1 MCRGLL
7 VSLLTTCVGSNGE
20 IRKATNLLVSPKHCL
35 SIVLGHL
42 LSGSLHLP
50 EIELAAWSDRA
61 VHRKKQNLHVKKK
74 VIGGS
79 LITFC
84 KRFFCYLGEKAK
96 AGLLLLWLHVPGA
109 RAVVSYGRRHPV
121 VLVFAGG
128 WLYLLEAAGCLFL
141 VTAHTG

>member
-1 MCRGLL
+1 MCRSLL

-74 VIGGS
+74 SHRRVLDNI
-79 LITFC
+79 LQ
-84 KRFFCYLGEKAK
+84 KV
-96 AGLLLLWLHVPGA
+96 LLLSRGE
-109 RAVVSYGRRHPV
+109 S
-121 VLVFAGG
+121 
-128 WLYLLEAAGCLFL
+128 
-141 VTAHTG
+141 